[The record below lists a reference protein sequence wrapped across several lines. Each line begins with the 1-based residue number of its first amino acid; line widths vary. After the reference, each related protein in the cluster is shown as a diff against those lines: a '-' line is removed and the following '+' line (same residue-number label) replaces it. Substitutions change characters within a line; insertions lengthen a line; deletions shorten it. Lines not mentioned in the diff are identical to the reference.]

1 MYKLR
6 HIFFFVLMIAFDQ
19 YTKYLARTELAA
31 REVIPV
37 LPGILSLHYHEN
49 DGAVWGIL
57 SGKVPFLIVFT
68 LIILGGMV
76 WFYSRIPHTMRYEP
90 LRLIIVCMTAGA
102 VGNLIDRIVYGKVT
116 DFLCIELFRFPI
128 FNVADCYI
136 TISAALLILLAIFYY
151 KEEDFYFLSRR
162 RRKTNAEEPSSDKQ
176 TEEEEQP
183 SPNGQTEEEEEG
195 EDTKPGIRR
204 VPSRKKL
211 SSDKQRQRA
220 AWSEELNQLAQNEEK
235 DDE

>member
-19 YTKYLARTELAA
+19 YTKYLARTDLAV

-57 SGKVPFLIVFT
+57 SGKVSFLIVFT
-68 LIILGGMV
+68 LIILGGMI
-76 WFYSRIPHTMRYEP
+76 WFYCRIPHTMRYEP

-102 VGNLIDRIVYGKVT
+102 VGNLIDRIIYGKVT
-116 DFLCIELFRFPI
+116 DFLYIELFRFPI

-136 TISAALLILLAIFYY
+136 TISAALLIFLTIFYY
-151 KEEDFYFLSRR
+151 KEEDFYFLSRKKW
-162 RRKTNAEEPSSDKQ
+162 KTNAEELSSDKQ
-176 TEEEEQP
+176 TEEEEERKNISQ
-183 SPNGQTEEEEEG
+183 
-195 EDTKPGIRR
+195 
-204 VPSRKKL
+204 KKL
-211 SSDKQRQRA
+211 SSDEQKQRA